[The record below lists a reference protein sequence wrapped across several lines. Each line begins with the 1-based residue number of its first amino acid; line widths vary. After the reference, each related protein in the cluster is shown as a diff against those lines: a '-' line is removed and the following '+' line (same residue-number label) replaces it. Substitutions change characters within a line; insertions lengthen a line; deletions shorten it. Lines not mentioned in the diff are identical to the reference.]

1 MNKKINWKKTILKL
15 SIGILVLALFF
26 LAIYLILKHYGYDN
40 LTQEQLQN
48 IVSQTGIYGKLVFIL
63 ISFLQVTFIPIPGA
77 VTILAGNYLFGFWWS
92 FLLSFIGMS
101 LGSIFAFFLGKTI
114 GRKFVIWAI
123 GDEEQVNLYLT
134 KLKGKET
141 VLLFFMFLFPLF
153 PDDALCSIAGLTK
166 MNYITFIIIQLITR
180 ITSILGTLIFMSGT
194 IIPYQGWGLVIIIGS
209 FILGIIGFIL
219 SYKYSD
225 KINNLLE
232 KLSEKVTNMLK
243 HHKENK

>member
-1 MNKKINWKKTILKL
+1 
-15 SIGILVLALFF
+15 
-26 LAIYLILKHYGYDN
+26 
-40 LTQEQLQN
+40 
-48 IVSQTGIYGKLVFIL
+48 
-63 ISFLQVTFIPIPGA
+63 
-77 VTILAGNYLFGFWWS
+77 
-92 FLLSFIGMS
+92 
-101 LGSIFAFFLGKTI
+101 
-114 GRKFVIWAI
+114 
-123 GDEEQVNLYLT
+123 
-134 KLKGKET
+134 
-141 VLLFFMFLFPLF
+141 
-153 PDDALCSIAGLTK
+153 